1 MISVVKPGLLTSV
14 MDLGR
19 PGYQRHG
26 VVVGGALD
34 RFAARVANAIV
45 GNEDD
50 AALLEIAQQGP
61 ELRFD
66 APALVA
72 WCGGG
77 FAPRVGNAELPRDR
91 AVRVEAGEAVHFGRA
106 SDGMRAWLSVA
117 GGIEVPPVLGSR
129 STYRR
134 AGFGG
139 YHGRPL
145 QAGDR
150 LRTGEPG
157 AFAQAR
163 LRAPERVSA
172 WSVRPETLVPAPP
185 AGAVR
190 VLPGPEASW
199 FSPEALRLFH
209 GTAWTVT
216 KDADRMGIRLAGPDL
231 ARTNATEMVSEG
243 VCDGAIQVP
252 AGGSPIVLLASRQ
265 TVGGYPRVAVVAEV
279 DLGRLAQL
287 GPGAA
292 VRFVPATLADAHG
305 WWLARERNFARVKTG
320 LARFEA

>member
-1 MISVVKPGLLTSV
+1 MISVLKPGLLTSV

-19 PGYQRHG
+19 PGHQRHG

-45 GNEDD
+45 GNDD
-50 AALLEIAQQGP
+50 EAALLEIAQQGP
-61 ELRFD
+61 DLRFD

-77 FAPRVGNAELPRDR
+77 FSPRVGAAELPGDR
-91 AVRVEAGEAVHFGRA
+91 AVRVEAGETVVFGRA
-106 SDGMRAWLSVA
+106 GDGVRAWLAVA
-117 GGIEVPPVLGSR
+117 GGIDVPLVLGSR

-139 YHGRPL
+139 FHGRPL

-157 AFAQAR
+157 PFAHAR
-163 LRAPERVSA
+163 LRAVERVSA
-172 WSVRPETLVPAPP
+172 WSVRPDTLVSAPP
-185 AGAVR
+185 AGTVR
-190 VLPGPEASW
+190 VLSGPECSW
-199 FSPEALRLFH
+199 FSPDALRLFH

-231 ARTNATEMVSEG
+231 TRTNATEMVSEG

-265 TVGGYPRVAVVAEV
+265 TVGGYPRIAVVVSV

-292 VRFVPATLADAHG
+292 VRFAPATLAEAQG
-305 WWLARERNFARVKTG
+305 WMLARERNFARVKAG
-320 LARFEA
+320 LARLGV